1 MSVNRFLYAT
11 NFVVSAPANRP
22 TGPLVHV
29 TNKDGGN
36 LLKVNT
42 IEKDGTGKNEL
53 ILDGQFT
60 GQGNDFVAQYSNL
73 VDINGSNMKLTSNT
87 ANFALSA
94 ATLSGATLLADYATS
109 LDLKAQTVGISGPI
123 MNVVSDT
130 ANFAL
135 NNATLSGDVLLA
147 NYATSLD
154 LKAQTVAVSG
164 PIMNVVS
171 DTANFALKNA
181 TLSGDALLANYANS
195 LDLKAQTVSVSGPV
209 MNVVSNNARFDLNTA
224 TLSGATLLAQ
234 YTDANIKSNNVN
246 FKSNDDRTIVHV
258 DEKGM
263 TVEGILIVKG
273 DMVTYNSNEV
283 LLGDSHIGLNACHRL
298 SNEMG
303 GGMTV
308 VNKAL
313 SSFNVTDITPDPAGA
328 FLNVTVKD
336 LIGADFTLP
345 TNAIIQISEA
355 SMDGA
360 NGYYILEKIEVG
372 TVAGSVVAGVA
383 AGKNTYTI
391 KPSTLSAAKGVGT
404 FKFTLKTVLPNEV
417 FLPQL
422 SLTLTGEDMWLSHVQ
437 MTDLRLDPTGNLS
450 KAYGNTSDFTYYA
463 VGSGSGSYENVKN
476 SSLVDMDYPITKS
489 VTVCEKGT
497 SITNL
502 ILPDIIQ
509 ELKGAEYKIINKQ
522 QAVMKITVNNDAE
535 HINGYF
541 GTPVNP
547 SHVDILASMED
558 EVLKFIATITDP
570 GVLPVVKGWQML

>member
-1 MSVNRFLYAT
+1 
-11 NFVVSAPANRP
+11 
-22 TGPLVHV
+22 
-29 TNKDGGN
+29 
-36 LLKVNT
+36 
-42 IEKDGTGKNEL
+42 
-53 ILDGQFT
+53 
-60 GQGNDFVAQYSNL
+60 
-73 VDINGSNMKLTSNT
+73 
-87 ANFALSA
+87 
-94 ATLSGATLLADYATS
+94 
-109 LDLKAQTVGISGPI
+109 
-123 MNVVSDT
+123 
-130 ANFAL
+130 
-135 NNATLSGDVLLA
+135 
-147 NYATSLD
+147 
-154 LKAQTVAVSG
+154 
-164 PIMNVVS
+164 MNVVS

-263 TVEGILIVKG
+263 TVDGILIVKG

-283 LLGDSHIGLNACHRL
+283 LLGDSHIGLNARHRL
-298 SNEMG
+298 SNDMG

-328 FLNVTVKD
+328 FLNVAVKG
-336 LIGADFTLP
+336 LTGADIIIP

-360 NGYYILEKIEVG
+360 NGYYILEKVEVG
-372 TVAGSVVAGVA
+372 TVAGSVVAGVDA

-391 KPSTLSAAKGVGT
+391 KPSTLSAAAGVGT

-422 SLTLTGEDMWLSHVQ
+422 SLTLAGEDMWLSHVQ

-450 KAYGNTSDFTYYA
+450 KAYGNTADFTYYA

-476 SSLVDMDYPITKS
+476 SSLADMNHPITKS

-497 SITNL
+497 GIIHL

-522 QAVMKITVNNDAE
+522 QAVMKITVNNDVE

-570 GVLPVVKGWQML
+570 GVLPVVKGWQMM